1 MNGHAPAERI
11 RRILIAL
18 DASAGS
24 LAALESVA
32 TLAARLEAEL
42 VGLFVEDVNLLRL
55 AALPFARELSAVFA
69 RRRPLATTDMER
81 ALRAQAALAE
91 QAMARVAARL
101 RVPWSFRT
109 ARGQVAAELLAAARE
124 ADLIAL
130 GMAGLA
136 LGRGMRLGPT
146 VRAFLTGAPRP
157 VLLIGPGV
165 AVRPPIVA
173 LYKGSA
179 SCARALEIAAR
190 LARLEGE
197 RLAVVLLAAS
207 DDEAQRQRSE
217 AAARL
222 APLGVEA
229 EFRMVVRGDARSLE
243 RIVRAEGAGTLVLGD
258 GSVHGEEELQDLLCR
273 LGCPALLVS

>member
-1 MNGHAPAERI
+1 MNVHALSERI

-24 LAALESVA
+24 LAALEAVA
-32 TLAARLEAEL
+32 SLAARLEAEL

-55 AALPFARELSAVFA
+55 ARLPFARALSTTFA
-69 RRRPLATTDMER
+69 QRRPLATTDMER

-91 QAMARVAARL
+91 QAMARVSARL
-101 RVPWSFRT
+101 GVPWTFRT
-109 ARGQVAAELLAAARE
+109 ARGQVAAELLEAARE

-146 VRAFLTGAPRP
+146 ARAFLTGAPRP
-157 VLLIGPGV
+157 VLLVGPGMV
-165 AVRPPIVA
+165 VRPPIVA
-173 LYKGSA
+173 LYKGST

-190 LARLEGE
+190 FALLEGE
-197 RLAVVLLAAS
+197 RLTVVLLAAS
-207 DDEAQRQRSE
+207 DAEVQRLRAEAV
-217 AAARL
+217 ARIS
-222 APLGVEA
+222 AFGVEA
-229 EFRMVVRGDARSLE
+229 EFRMVVRGDAQSPQ

-258 GSVHGEEELQDLLCR
+258 GSVHGEEPLQDLLCR